1 MVTKSS
7 STTLLSRFTHL
18 FRESDADDDSHSRQ
32 SVLGVPVAQ
41 AEPTIK
47 DRLERKR
54 RNDAIKLK
62 ELNHLR
68 AILQAG
74 RGIKRPDFIEA
85 GTPSALVRT
94 SEVGKLERHSIL
106 DKIDGAEAHLE
117 NWWGTTTVPAPIATA
132 PLERGQ
138 PAAGSQAPIL
148 NPSTD
153 TPAAFIDDMDLD
165 FTAMLEVTEQERTR
179 PEPIRT
185 APMAIEEVTLTA
197 LESCLR
203 DAALHHAEGEF
214 DEARQL
220 LANLLRDTSLAP
232 EAAESLTFAL
242 FDVYRCTGQQNR
254 FDALALDYA
263 SRFGRSP
270 GEWFSLAELA
280 APPGPGSPAQES
292 RYGELAQETTWKCP
306 AILDKHGLADCISR
320 NSAAAPVS
328 FISWEGLQHIDNSI
342 ASAFAVQLK
351 TWCEQPVELQ
361 WAGMDALL
369 AAVQMCK
376 VSDDSARDAAWWLI
390 HLELLR
396 IQQQTEAYEELALEY
411 CIAFEVSPPGWQPAL
426 CTLAK
431 DGDFPASTDF
441 ATTAASSNY
450 GETVARQSPYAN
462 CQLQGHLTGEARRAL
477 RTLRTA
483 SGSGGNITV
492 SCGQLGRVDFNA
504 ASAILNWAASS
515 NARGCQVQFICLPR
529 LVLVFFEMLGMHKV
543 ASLSSGAN

>member
-32 SVLGVPVAQ
+32 SVPAVSLAL
-41 AEPTIK
+41 AEPSLK
-47 DRLERKR
+47 DRLARKR

-62 ELNHLR
+62 ELNQLR
-68 AILQAG
+68 TILQAG
-74 RGIKRPDFIEA
+74 RGIKRPNFTETA
-85 GTPSALVRT
+85 TPSVLVRT
-94 SEVGKLERHSIL
+94 SEVGTLERHSIL

-117 NWWGTTTVPAPIATA
+117 NWWGTTTLPAPIATA

-138 PAAGSQAPIL
+138 PVTGSQAPM
-148 NPSTD
+148 
-153 TPAAFIDDMDLD
+153 TPATGAPTAFIDDMDLD
-165 FTAMLEVTEQERTR
+165 FTALAGATGQELTR
-179 PEPIRT
+179 PDPIRT
-185 APMAIEEVTLTA
+185 VPMAIREVALTA

-214 DEARQL
+214 SEAHQL
-220 LANLLRDTSLAP
+220 LANMLRDSRLAP

-242 FDVYRCTGQQNR
+242 FDVYRCTGQQDR

-280 APPGPGSPAQES
+280 APTSAMSEAQES
-292 RYGELAQETTWKCP
+292 HYGELAQESTWTCP

-320 NSAAAPVS
+320 SPAADPVS
-328 FISWEGLQHIDNSI
+328 FINWEALQHIDNSI
-342 ASAFAVQLK
+342 ASAFAGQLK
-351 TWCEQPVELQ
+351 HWCEQPVELH

-376 VSDDSARDAAWWLI
+376 VSNDASRDAAWWLI

-396 IQQQTEAYEELALEY
+396 IQQQAEAYEDMALEY
-411 CIAFEVSPPGWQPAL
+411 CIAFEVSPPGWQPAK
-426 CTLAK
+426 CTLARV
-431 DGDFPASTDF
+431 GDFPASTDF
-441 ATTAASSNY
+441 ATTAAA
-450 GETVARQSPYAN
+450 GDFEEAVARHLPYAN
-462 CQLQGHLTGEARRAL
+462 CELQGNLTGEARRAL
-477 RTLRTA
+477 RTLRAA
-483 SGSGGNITV
+483 SGACGHITV

-515 NARGCQVQFICLPR
+515 NARGCQVQFIHLPR
-529 LVLVFFEMLGMHKV
+529 LVRVFFEMLGLHKV